1 MDGYEFLDDRS
12 IYVQFSNLILKTK
25 FYAIFWSINVSQI
38 PPQIRLFFLDKRKR
52 KIW

>member
-1 MDGYEFLDDRS
+1 MDGYKILDDRS

-25 FYAIFWSINVSQI
+25 FYTILWSINF
-38 PPQIRLFFLDKRKR
+38 PQIRLFFVDKRKR